1 MLVEKV
7 IKIPV
12 YTFNFRMYPNKEQSE
27 LIDRIILALHKAC
40 NMAVYDMFENK
51 VNTIERPDQKNG
63 GQTVHFPDVKSIAK
77 KQYLDV
83 LRSRREDIK
92 LIPAGALSGENGVF
106 LCDLSKRLD
115 AQVSGENSN
124 KKTNGKGVKRPIE
137 NSKPP
142 YYSKKHP
149 RTSYTYQEFLRKMS
163 FNEENKNVAYFNL
176 AKIGKV
182 KIRGIKGYLKNI
194 RFDCSCGMDFE
205 EYANLH
211 KTQQVLTTVK
221 KDNCG
226 DYFLQ
231 LCLKDVYKIVKVE
244 EEKKEIGID
253 VGISTLMTLSDGTKY
268 DNPRFKNGKD
278 GSVRQHREIL
288 NRQLSRR
295 QGSSNI
301 EFREKLRELRK
312 EDINLEPSKR
322 YIETKIKKA
331 KLERKVTRQRK
342 YHMENMVLEVIRRSN
357 FIGIETLSVKDMY
370 VKKNKSEK

>member
-1 MLVEKV
+1 
-7 IKIPV
+7 
-12 YTFNFRMYPNKEQSE
+12 
-27 LIDRIILALHKAC
+27 
-40 NMAVYDMFENK
+40 
-51 VNTIERPDQKNG
+51 
-63 GQTVHFPDVKSIAK
+63 
-77 KQYLDV
+77 
-83 LRSRREDIK
+83 
-92 LIPAGALSGENGVF
+92 
-106 LCDLSKRLD
+106 
-115 AQVSGENSN
+115 
-124 KKTNGKGVKRPIE
+124 
-137 NSKPP
+137 
-142 YYSKKHP
+142 
-149 RTSYTYQEFLRKMS
+149 MS
-163 FNEENKNVAYFNL
+163 FSEENKNVAYFNL
-176 AKIGKV
+176 AKIGKI

-211 KTQQVLTTVK
+211 KKQRVLTTVK

-231 LCLKDVYKIVKVE
+231 LCLKDVYKVVKVE

-295 QGSSNI
+295 QGYSNI